1 MSLMDQ
7 MKDVFLILFAR
18 MQRTLRL
25 RYLLRVTRNIKSLS
39 LTKQTIPLPMYSS
52 FSERLLR
59 SSRKTVDLSL
69 LATTRIRLL
78 NPFIQGVQ
86 LLSLLLEKEIDR
98 L

>member
-7 MKDVFLILFAR
+7 MKDVFLTLFAR
-18 MQRTLRL
+18 MRRTLRL
-25 RYLLRVTRNIKSLS
+25 QYLLRVTRSIKSSS
-39 LTKQTIPLPMYSS
+39 LTKQTIPLPTYNS

-86 LLSLLLEKEIDR
+86 LLSSLLEKEIDR

>member
-7 MKDVFLILFAR
+7 MKDVSLTVFAR
-18 MQRTLRL
+18 MRRTLRL
-25 RYLLRVTRNIKSLS
+25 RYLLRVTRNIKSSS
-39 LTKQTIPLPMYSS
+39 LTKRTIPLPMYNS

-69 LATTRIRLL
+69 LATTKIRLL

-86 LLSLLLEKEIDR
+86 LLSFLLEKEIDR

>member
-7 MKDVFLILFAR
+7 MKDVSLTLFAR

-25 RYLLRVTRNIKSLS
+25 RYLLRVTRNIKSSS
-39 LTKQTIPLPMYSS
+39 LTKQTIPLPTYNS

-86 LLSLLLEKEIDR
+86 LLSSLLEKEIDR

>member
-1 MSLMDQ
+1 MSLMDR
-7 MKDVFLILFAR
+7 MKDVFSTLFGTMR
-18 MQRTLRL
+18 RTLRL
-25 RYLLRVTRNIKSLS
+25 RYLLRVTRNIKSSS
-39 LTKQTIPLPMYSS
+39 LTKQTIPLPMYNS

-86 LLSLLLEKEIDR
+86 SLSFLLEREIDR

>member
-7 MKDVFLILFAR
+7 IKDVFWTLFVR

-25 RYLLRVTRNIKSLS
+25 RYLLRVIRNIKSSS
-39 LTKQTIPLPMYSS
+39 LTKQTIPLPMYNS

>member
-7 MKDVFLILFAR
+7 MKDVFLTLFAR

-25 RYLLRVTRNIKSLS
+25 RYLLQVTRNIKSSS
-39 LTKQTIPLPMYSS
+39 LTKQTIPLPMYNS

-69 LATTRIRLL
+69 LATTKIRLL

-86 LLSLLLEKEIDR
+86 LLSSLLEKEIDR